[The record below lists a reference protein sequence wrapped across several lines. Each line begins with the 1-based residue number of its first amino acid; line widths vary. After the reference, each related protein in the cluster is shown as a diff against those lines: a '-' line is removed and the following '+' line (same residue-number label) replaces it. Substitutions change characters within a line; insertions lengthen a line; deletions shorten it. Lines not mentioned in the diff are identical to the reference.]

1 MPETWVWSLGWE
13 DALEE
18 GMATHTS
25 ILAWR
30 IPWTEEPGGLQ
41 YVGSQTVGHDW
52 ETKHN
57 AVPKVSY
64 SILFQCL
71 SLEET
76 ALLLANFFL
85 KNSIYSS
92 PPLPENL
99 SFDPPQPTQAVLV
112 SVKSSW
118 VHNPPIFYYIPKV
131 RGRKE
136 LSPLLHHFSPSH
148 FLLLISKW
156 QIQAE
161 LRESTPWSFLGSFL
175 SLVSNTSL
183 LIIFLSSPHL
193 PPTSTWI

>member
-1 MPETWVWSLGWE
+1 MPWRRAWQPTPVFLPGESHGQRSLVGYSTWAHKELV
-13 DALEE
+13 
-18 GMATHTS
+18 TT
-25 ILAWR
+25 
-30 IPWTEEPGGLQ
+30 
-41 YVGSQTVGHDW
+41 